1 MIAETGEEG
10 EKNTDSAL
18 TGDIR
23 SEKKKGTAMV
33 YFKARAYVGG
43 RPMALLKLCR
53 VGLYSAFKL

>member
-33 YFKARAYVGG
+33 YFKARAYVGRGAYGSLKTMSG
-43 RPMALLKLCR
+43 RSIF
-53 VGLYSAFKL
+53 GF